1 MASPQPAS
9 PRRSRGF
16 SSSGRS
22 ERSEKSH
29 RSSGSGN
36 KLTLTE
42 TAEEKARRS
51 LHTKAD
57 PMIAMSEAQPNLVA
71 LEKSNLGSLRG
82 IQHKD
87 QFGNPIAEPD
97 LSNPTRPRFERPLDT
112 IRSFEAAIYGPYSG
126 RPVSYARTDSTPG
139 AEYSRRS
146 SYYNNGYTT
155 GQNGHYND
163 RGHHNARPNY
173 SRPNSYIDNGNGYQ
187 NGGESSESYYPYAH
201 KGARRP
207 RQHPRN
213 YSDQPSYGGR
223 QNGHHENGYG
233 QNGYYKS
240 SDNVVAS
247 PSGSGST
254 PDQWANSTD
263 PSSINSSLDQFQQQ
277 QQQQQQ
283 LQQQQE
289 SAIAA
294 NYGIQGFGGGPNLNE
309 QTFASN
315 AAGKVPYGQNQAQV
329 AVPDPNVG
337 GPVGGPGPSSGP
349 PLAAGRRHLQRKSIQ
364 QQQQQQSFSS
374 DAGDNATKRK
384 SWFKRTFSKN

>member
-29 RSSGSGN
+29 QSSGSGN
-36 KLTLTE
+36 KLNLTE

-82 IQHKD
+82 MQHKD
-87 QFGNPIAEPD
+87 QYGNPIVEPD

-112 IRSFEAAIYGPYSG
+112 IRSFEAAIYGPYSS
-126 RPVSYARTDSTPG
+126 RPASYARTAEDSTPG
-139 AEYSRRS
+139 ADYSRRS
-146 SYYNNGYTT
+146 SYYNGYAN

-163 RGHHNARPNY
+163 RGYHNSRPNY
-173 SRPNSYIDNGNGYQ
+173 SRPNSYIDNGNGHY
-187 NGGESSESYYPYAH
+187 NGGGPSESYYPYAQN
-201 KGARRP
+201 GGRRP

-213 YSDQPSYGGR
+213 YSDQPTYANHQNGYS
-223 QNGHHENGYG
+223 QNGHV
-233 QNGYYKS
+233 QNKYYKS

-247 PSGSGST
+247 PSGSGGI

-277 QQQQQQ
+277 QQQQQ

-289 SAIAA
+289 KTIAES
-294 NYGIQGFGGGPNLNE
+294 YGFQGFGGGPNFNE
-309 QTFASN
+309 QMPTSN
-315 AAGKVPYGQNQAQV
+315 AAGKAPYGQGPAQPP
-329 AVPDPNVG
+329 VPDPNIG
-337 GPVGGPGPSSGP
+337 GPVGGPDPGP
-349 PLAAGRRHLQRKSIQ
+349 PLVAGRRHLQRKSI
-364 QQQQQQSFSS
+364 QQQQSFSS